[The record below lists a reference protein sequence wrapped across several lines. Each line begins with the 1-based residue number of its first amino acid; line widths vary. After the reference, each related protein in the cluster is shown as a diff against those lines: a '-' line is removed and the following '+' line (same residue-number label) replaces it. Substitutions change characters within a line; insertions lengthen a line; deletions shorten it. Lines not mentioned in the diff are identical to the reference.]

1 MHQEHTINLYTQI
14 FNKLGKK
21 WLNLIADLR
30 KAAEKDDPDQIFL
43 NDFIRITRKY
53 GIKLSD
59 SERQN
64 LLYAYPGRDE
74 GVHVRINIYPMY
86 DQKYNI
92 MAQKVYEDIN
102 VRDPDKKDE
111 AVDACGYKGEFHR
124 KPRDLNPLSE
134 LEWITHITKN
144 DHLKEVFIKIREID
158 KQRNGFVTE
167 LELDDILKIVYPGLD
182 EFNLKPII
190 LPFCCRENKI
200 LVDYKKFRMHVQKQ
214 MQAFKESGTII

>member
-21 WLNLIADLR
+21 WPSLIAELR

-43 NDFIRITRKY
+43 NDFLKIIRKF

-74 GVHVRINIYPMY
+74 GVHIRVNIYPIY
-86 DQKYNI
+86 DQKYN
-92 MAQKVYEDIN
+92 MLAQKVYDDLN
-102 VRDPDKKDE
+102 VREPDKKDQ

-124 KPRDLNPLSE
+124 KPRDLNPITE
-134 LEWITHITKN
+134 LEWITHISKKDN
-144 DHLKEVFIKIREID
+144 FPDIFLRIREID
-158 KQRNGFVTE
+158 
-167 LELDDILKIVYPGLD
+167 
-182 EFNLKPII
+182 
-190 LPFCCRENKI
+190 
-200 LVDYKKFRMHVQKQ
+200 M
-214 MQAFKESGTII
+214 